1 MKKTMI
7 LIAVLAVMASAMGA
21 VGLANAQ
28 SISTTS
34 MAGTAAAT
42 ATDTGTQDITVG
54 FSPEQ
59 IVASYMDA
67 EQAKVLGMT
76 TTDYQAQEDAGLAWL
91 QIATAQGKT
100 EAEAQTLLETAYSN
114 AIAQALTNGKITQ
127 AMADS
132 LKAVPASDL
141 EMGGRGN
148 GNADGNDAIE
158 PYLEEAF
165 AKALGMTLADFDTQE
180 AAGKGW
186 LEIAVAQGKTEAE
199 AQTLFATAY
208 GQSIDQ
214 ALADGKITQTIAD
227 ALKAATVPTIS
238 IGLSGKGRG
247 GTTNGNDAVHT
258 YLEEAFAKAL
268 GMTIADFDT
277 QEAAGN
283 SWLQI
288 ATAQGK
294 TEAEA
299 QTLLETAYSNAIAQ
313 ALADGKI
320 TQTMADTLKADA
332 APTFANVGIPGHG
345 QSGSADNGQPGGHG
359 GRGHGGHDDSTGNTT
374 TPTTNP

>member
-7 LIAVLAVMASAMGA
+7 LIAVLAVMVSAMGA
-21 VGLANAQ
+21 VGLAYAQ

-34 MAGTAAAT
+34 TAVAAT
-42 ATDTGTQDITVG
+42 ATGTGTQDTQIG
-54 FSPEQ
+54 DSPEQ

-76 TTDYQAQEDAGLAWL
+76 TADYQAQEDAGLTWL

-114 AIAQALTNGKITQ
+114 AIAQALADGKITQ

-132 LKAVPASDL
+132 LKAAPASDL
-141 EMGGRGN
+141 EMGGRGYGN
-148 GNADGNDAIE
+148 GYGGIE

-180 AAGKGW
+180 TAGKSW

-214 ALADGKITQTIAD
+214 ALADGKITQTMAD
-227 ALKAATVPTIS
+227 TLKAASVPAITS
-238 IGLSGKGRG
+238 IGLGGKGRG
-247 GTTNGNDAVHT
+247 GNANGNGVIHT

-277 QEAAGN
+277 QEATGN

-299 QTLLETAYSNAIAQ
+299 QTLLETAYSDAIAQ

-320 TQTMADTLKADA
+320 TQTMADTLKAA
-332 APTFANVGIPGHG
+332 TAPTFANVGVP
-345 QSGSADNGQPGGHG
+345 GHG
-359 GRGHGGHDDSTGNTT
+359 GRGHGGYGDSTGTTT